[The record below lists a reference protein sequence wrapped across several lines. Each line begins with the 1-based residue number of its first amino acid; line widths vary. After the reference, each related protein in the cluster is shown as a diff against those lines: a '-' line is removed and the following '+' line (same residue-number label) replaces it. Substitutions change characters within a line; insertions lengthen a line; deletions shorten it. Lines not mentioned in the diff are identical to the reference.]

1 MVIQTDTVRIREGNN
16 NKAYFI
22 NASFT
27 ETIFTVWK
35 MPKKITRQGFRT
47 WPSGVWSVCKS
58 LMNQILLM
66 YLVAKNHLKGPFVHF
81 FQNLFISL

>member
-35 MPKKITRQGFRT
+35 MPKKSPGKDSEHGQAVFGLY
-47 WPSGVWSVCKS
+47 VKV
-58 LMNQILLM
+58 
-66 YLVAKNHLKGPFVHF
+66 
-81 FQNLFISL
+81 